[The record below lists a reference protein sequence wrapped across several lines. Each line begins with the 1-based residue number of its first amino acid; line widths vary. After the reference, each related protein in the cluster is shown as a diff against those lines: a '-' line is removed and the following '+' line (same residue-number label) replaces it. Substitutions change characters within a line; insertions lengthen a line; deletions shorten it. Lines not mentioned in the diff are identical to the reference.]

1 MGPTRHSRYSPF
13 RFNEPANSEQLNT
26 APYSSIPAVNAAG
39 EVNILQTS
47 SKGPDSAEIMGV
59 QSVHFGLA
67 PPSSSLKSRIPT
79 KFCPPQKSTSSNP
92 AIDRDC
98 APFGKSSNDHSLPSN
113 RSNPRLLAT
122 AMRLGSLTEM
132 YGQWV
137 PPPIDFRSK
146 CWMIARDASVCAQ
159 HGLPPKTCRTKRR
172 SRRGNNREYQNV
184 GIEPVNTLS
193 ICESVF

>member
-1 MGPTRHSRYSPF
+1 MGPTSHSRYSPF

-26 APYSSIPAVNAAG
+26 APYSSVPAVNAAG
-39 EVNILQTS
+39 EVNIRQTS
-47 SKGPDSAEIMGV
+47 SKGPDSAEIWGV

-113 RSNPRLLAT
+113 RSSPRLLAT

-146 CWMIARDASVCAQ
+146 CWMIARGASVCAQ
-159 HGLPPKTCRTKRR
+159 HGLPPRTCRTKRR
-172 SRRGNNREYQNV
+172 SRRGNNRECQNV